1 MVFGCVMWVLHFVS
15 RIFCIWGLIT
25 AMISPSIAQN
35 TVTGTNNNIP
45 VKEIRFEVDGEP
57 HIQTADLTSR
67 YNPLPNDAPVII
79 ETILL
84 QDGTEI
90 FATTRMPT
98 VQNLHPRLGT
108 NIIAA
113 DAVGVAKF
121 DGTFINHRSV
131 DFVAAMEE
139 VVSTPDFRSY
149 WDIGGSSIPSGE
161 VFMDI
166 MYPNEVPISGYLVV
180 SERDGNSKFDFQAL
194 DESGNPIPGA
204 ETIALRGYEW
214 NTRIVNQGNYPTQ
227 PQHLVVLSPH
237 LFESSVPIFG
247 FRVINL
253 DGADGKIVFF
263 RNSIQALPDESF
275 AAFPGQTD
283 VINVLQNDE
292 LKEQPAT
299 TDNVF
304 IIVIEHESYE
314 LITLNSDGSVDVSP
328 EAPPGTYHIIY
339 SICEIGNE
347 TNCAEGTVS
356 IEVLTIL
363 PVSWL
368 DFHAEANDNG
378 IKISWRTANE
388 KNNEKFQIMRSFNPV
403 QEDFEL
409 IGEIPGKGE
418 STDITEYNFLDSEGW
433 NGKKVYYRL
442 DQIDWDGKKSS
453 SSVFTSINNP
463 IKQQKLKLFPN
474 PYRGGKLFFDVS
486 SNLTNRNGYIQ
497 VKNNTGKQVGFF
509 EGKLGEASNLLISQ
523 LMDCPPG
530 LYFVYLQTMN
540 YQELI
545 KWVKE

>member
-1 MVFGCVMWVLHFVS
+1 MV
-15 RIFCIWGLIT
+15 
-25 AMISPSIAQN
+25 SPCFAQV
-35 TVTGTNNNIP
+35 TVNGANNNIP
-45 VKEIRFEVDGEP
+45 IQEIRFAVNGTP
-57 HIQTADLTSR
+57 HIQTADLASR
-67 YNPLPNDAPVII
+67 YNPEPINAPVLI

-98 VQNLHPRLGT
+98 VQNLHPRLGS
-108 NIIAA
+108 NIIDAN
-113 DAVGVAKF
+113 AVGVAKF
-121 DGTFINHRSV
+121 DGTFINHRSA
-131 DFVAAMEE
+131 DFMAAMEE

-149 WDIGGSSIPSGE
+149 WDIGGNSIPSGE

-194 DESGNPIPGA
+194 DKSGNPIPGA

-227 PQHLVVLSPH
+227 PQHLVVLSPR
-237 LFESSVPIFG
+237 LFETSVPIFG

-263 RNSIQALPDESF
+263 RNSIQALPDESY
-275 AAFPGQTD
+275 ASVPGQID

-304 IIVIEHESYE
+304 ITIIKPEPNDF
-314 LITLNSDGSVDVSP
+314 ITLNSDGSVDVSP

-356 IEVLTIL
+356 IEVLTVL

-378 IKISWRTANE
+378 IKISWRTATE

-418 STDITEYNFLDSEGW
+418 STDITEYNYLDTEGW

-453 SSVFTSINNP
+453 SAVFTSINNP

-474 PYRGGKLFFDVS
+474 PYRGGKLFFDFS

-497 VKNNTGKQVGFF
+497 VKDNTGKQVGFF
-509 EGKLGEASNLLISQ
+509 EGKLEEASNLLISQ
-523 LMDCPPG
+523 LTDCPPG
-530 LYFVYLQTMN
+530 LYFVSLQTLN